1 MTTVFRRLRGSLATL
16 AALGALQ
23 APGVAVAAAQTLPDQ
38 LIGATE
44 AFLEEQVANYLQRAG
59 IAGRHDIQ
67 VNRLDSR
74 LRMPACDQ
82 PLVASL
88 ESPAQPVGRVTVR
101 IGCQGSS
108 AWSLLVPAQV
118 RLYRQV
124 VVAQR
129 PLARGAILAAQDIDW
144 RERDV
149 GTLSQGYLTEPDQA
163 LGSKLT
169 RPVSIDQVLTP
180 NHLERAPV
188 VSKGDHVVIS
198 AGGAALSVRMPGEAL
213 EEGAVGQQIR
223 VRNLGSQRV
232 IRARITGPGQVVV
245 DL

>member
-101 IGCQGSS
+101 IGCQGRS

-124 VVAQR
+124 VRV
-129 PLARGAILAAQDIDW
+129 
-144 RERDV
+144 RDV

-163 LGSKLT
+163 LGSMLT

-198 AGGAALSVRMPGEAL
+198 AGGATLSVRMPGEAQ

-223 VRNLGSQRV
+223 VRNLSSQRV